1 VDPYPAHP
9 VTQTDPDIQFVISS
23 AGMPA
28 SSPAATGA
36 RPQRRSY
43 GRVMQPSSCPCARD
57 IGLFGC
63 VHEVLGRDPL
73 QYWPRLWLTDVWP
86 RGHTSVS
93 THYVRGSHS
102 EVLSLAP
109 LRKQI
114 PVPVTLGRRVAP
126 DPTRQR
132 RGATSR
138 EPRPLHARVVCRNR
152 PFPRVQALAVR
163 DTETKALLYFV
174 FYYIF

>member
-43 GRVMQPSSCPCARD
+43 GAWCSPHPVPAHATSACLDACTR
-57 IGLFGC
+57 FW
-63 VHEVLGRDPL
+63 ERDPL

-86 RGHTSVS
+86 RGHVSVT

-174 FYYIF
+174 FYYVF

>member
-1 VDPYPAHP
+1 MDPYPAHP
-9 VTQTDPDIQFVISS
+9 VTLTDPDIQFVISS

-73 QYWPRLWLTDVWP
+73 QYWPRL
-86 RGHTSVS
+86 
-93 THYVRGSHS
+93 
-102 EVLSLAP
+102 LAHC
-109 LRKQI
+109 
-114 PVPVTLGRRVAP
+114 RVAP
-126 DPTRQR
+126 GSCVSDHTLRQGISF
-132 RGATSR
+132 RGSEPGSAP
-138 EPRPLHARVVCRNR
+138 EADPRPRDVGSARGPRPHAAATWRYVKGASSA
-152 PFPRVQALAVR
+152 PRTGGMQKSTVSARTGSGCAGHGN
-163 DTETKALLYFV
+163 
-174 FYYIF
+174 